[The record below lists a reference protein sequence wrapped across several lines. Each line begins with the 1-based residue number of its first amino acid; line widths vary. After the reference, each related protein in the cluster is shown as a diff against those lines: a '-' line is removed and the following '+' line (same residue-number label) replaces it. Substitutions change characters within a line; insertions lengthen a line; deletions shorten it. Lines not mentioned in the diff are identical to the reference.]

1 MRGLF
6 LEPIDTVIQEELR
19 RRRKILSA
27 DSRISAAN
35 EGANFEWTD
44 FFGKTPWIKI
54 VSNAMIKQSDGS
66 YDDSIRLNHILQSG
80 VVDPNALTPGTLV
93 QTANLF
99 RPEMRMT
106 PLPALKTLNIE
117 TKGKLGS
124 IKEAKFSFTV
134 YHEDDLDLYE
144 QLYMVPGVTLC
155 VEWGWSTYD
164 GVAIGDDDSLI
175 TKDDYAK
182 AIMEGVFYSTSPG
195 QYDGLLGIVKN
206 FNYSIQPDGSYE
218 CSVEAT
224 SPNTVLMGLTNDDS
238 DRYPKYEMVMENSD
252 GEAGQVRPI
261 RPTSMLYR
269 IIKAGGLKKDD
280 LDGTGI
286 FKYNMYETSA
296 EDPQEVTAKVVL
308 ENAGIVSDGDSLPHW
323 MKAKRGEE
331 KYKYYSLIEKKETKY
346 KVNGTAYDITGESE
360 PTLGFETILPGD
372 NQPTIYVSFGFGL
385 YPCFFAVSVTAFS
398 CLESPSN
405 CLSSVP

>member
-182 AIMEGVFYSTSPG
+182 AIMEEWSAREFRSIKG
-195 QYDGLLGIVKN
+195 QLLHLI
-206 FNYSIQPDGSYE
+206 FNNAPEDI
-218 CSVEAT
+218 
-224 SPNTVLMGLTNDDS
+224 
-238 DRYPKYEMVMENSD
+238 RKKYE
-252 GEAGQVRPI
+252 R
-261 RPTSMLYR
+261 
-269 IIKAGGLKKDD
+269 K
-280 LDGTGI
+280 
-286 FKYNMYETSA
+286 
-296 EDPQEVTAKVVL
+296 
-308 ENAGIVSDGDSLPHW
+308 
-323 MKAKRGEE
+323 
-331 KYKYYSLIEKKETKY
+331 
-346 KVNGTAYDITGESE
+346 
-360 PTLGFETILPGD
+360 
-372 NQPTIYVSFGFGL
+372 
-385 YPCFFAVSVTAFS
+385 
-398 CLESPSN
+398 
-405 CLSSVP
+405 